1 MVELDKIKSD
11 MELMRQRI
19 HAFTVLQN
27 QYGTFVNNLPPAACL
42 PSKDRPEKI
51 IWSCWLQGID
61 NAPDIVRACH
71 QCLWKKYPDYK
82 KILITEVNFSDY
94 IDIPPHILKKWREG
108 IITNNGFANI
118 LRLALLIKF
127 GGLWLDATVL
137 CTAEKIPDYISDYPF
152 FAYSSW
158 KYITGDIRPISNWC
172 LAAAPGHALIRAVY
186 SCLCQYWQDHDDLVD
201 YFIFHMFFRLV
212 IAKYAALWH
221 SVPRVSN
228 VPPHLMQFEMDRNYN
243 EKRFAELKS
252 MSAFHK
258 LTWRI
263 SPEIINNPQSLYHH
277 ILTASL

>member
-19 HAFTVLQN
+19 DAFAILRN
-27 QYGTFVNNLPPAACL
+27 EYEGFVNKLPFAASLPARG
-42 PSKDRPEKI
+42 RPEKI
-51 IWSCWLQGID
+51 IWSCWLQGIG

-71 QCLWKKYPDYK
+71 KCLWEKYPDYE
-82 KILITEVNFSDY
+82 KILITEENFSHY
-94 IDIPPHILKKWREG
+94 INIPPHILKKWREG

-137 CTAEKIPDYISDYPF
+137 CTAENIPSYISDYPF

-158 KYITGDIRPISNWC
+158 KYITGDIRPLSNWC
-172 LAAAPGHALIRAVY
+172 MAAAPGHTLIRAVY
-186 SCLCQYWQDHDDLVD
+186 SCLCQYWHDHDDLVD

-212 IAKYAALWH
+212 IARYAPLWCL
-221 SVPRVSN
+221 VPRVNN
-228 VPPHLMQFEMDRNYN
+228 VPPHLMQFEMDRSYS

-258 LTWRI
+258 LTWRVP
-263 SPEIINNPQSLYHH
+263 PEIINNSQSLYRH
-277 ILTASL
+277 IMTASL